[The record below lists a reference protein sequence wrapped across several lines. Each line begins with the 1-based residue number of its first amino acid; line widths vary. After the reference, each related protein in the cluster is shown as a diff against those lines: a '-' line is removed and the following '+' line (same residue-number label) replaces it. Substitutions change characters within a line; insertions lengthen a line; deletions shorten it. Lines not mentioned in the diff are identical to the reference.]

1 MNASRIFYG
10 ITIAGYF
17 GTLVLMTAWF
27 AWLYPPQKAPISLTI
42 LLIAG
47 PLLLP
52 LRGILKE
59 KRYTIA
65 WSCFLALLYFIHGV
79 LEAWHTAPTRTLGMM
94 EVLFTTMWFSGAIG
108 YIQVTKNKQ

>member
-1 MNASRIFYG
+1 MAAARIFYG
-10 ITIAGYF
+10 TTLVGYF